1 MSLRDD
7 YIDGDKVAKRILD
20 AHYRGVAPSIID
32 SMLIIPKGTAHDT
45 VVDWWAYEK
54 ERTHFTHKKS
64 SN

>member
-7 YIDGDKVAKRILD
+7 YIDGDKVTKRILD

-45 VVDWWAYEK
+45 VVDW
-54 ERTHFTHKKS
+54 
-64 SN
+64 